1 MIVTTNASLLAEHF
15 ADTRNQTEKICAPLR
30 TEDYVAQPIVDVS
43 PPKWHLAHTTW
54 FFEEFILHKYMKG
67 YKPFHPEYAFLFNS
81 YYISMGERW
90 QRPMRGNLTR
100 PGVEEIYQFR
110 KYVDEHM
117 MEFLENGCSK
127 EVEELLMIGINHEQQ
142 HQELLMTD
150 IKYILGSNPLFPAY
164 DNSIRIP
171 KADDP
176 GELRFDVFDEGVY
189 PIGFEGEGFCYDNE
203 LAAHQ
208 VFLHKFGLANRL
220 ITKGEYLNFMRD
232 GGYSQHHLWLSD
244 AWDWINENEV
254 TSPLYWHNID
264 GTWHEYTLAGL
275 KPVDENAPMT
285 HVSLYEADAYSHW
298 AGLRL
303 PTEFEWETACRK
315 LHKSATNQDNFVD
328 RGILHPYQTSQ
339 LHDMLGNTWEWT
351 NSAYLPYPRYKK
363 APGAIGEYNGKFMMN
378 QMVLR
383 GGSCATPQN
392 HIRISYRNFFH
403 PYLRWQFTGIRL
415 AKDIE

>member
-127 EVEELLMIGINHEQQ
+127 EVEGLLLIGINHEQQ

-150 IKYILGSNPLFPAY
+150 IKYILGSYPLFPAY
-164 DNSIRIP
+164 DDSIRIP

-176 GELRFDVFDEGVY
+176 GELRFDISDEGVY

-220 ITKGEYLNFMRD
+220 ITKGEYLDFMRD

-254 TSPLYWHNID
+254 TFPLYWHNID
-264 GTWHEYTLAGL
+264 GAWHEYTLAGL

-285 HVSLYEADAYSHW
+285 HVSLYEADAYAHW

-303 PTEFEWETACRK
+303 PTEFEWETSCRK

>member
-220 ITKGEYLNFMRD
+220 ITKGEYLDFMRD

-264 GTWHEYTLAGL
+264 GTWYEYTLAGL

-415 AKDIE
+415 AKDN